1 MKAAGPMSYWYHHT
15 SKDSRDEI
23 QAAPVCCRLALCQAG
38 RSSHSDTSSFPG
50 GLLISEC
57 QGLGRSRAGAEQQL
71 SEADQPRGP
80 QIGPFVFPG
89 DTSLT
94 LDLTFGASPKPTC
107 LVPCCGSLTRRN
119 NRQRIPWGRFST
131 RPGGLKSRRTRSPVL
146 ALPHTTQVV

>member
-1 MKAAGPMSYWYHHT
+1 MPL
-15 SKDSRDEI
+15 

-94 LDLTFGASPKPTC
+94 LDLASCAPSRPASGQNHVGRVFNPPRRLEKP
-107 LVPCCGSLTRRN
+107 
-119 NRQRIPWGRFST
+119 
-131 RPGGLKSRRTRSPVL
+131 
-146 ALPHTTQVV
+146 PHMILCPMYCEF